1 MLHPNEVRVAKR
13 KDELAIKTFLSEKP
27 LIHRHLDWRHPLD
40 WISTNQL
47 LLSINQMGKIEGF
60 FCCSQ
65 EIANIFWIRIFACK
79 QKNHLFSLWN
89 DFFNF
94 YNSIPDKSGRKK
106 ILSLAYHPWMVNLLE
121 LEGWK
126 MIDNIVQFELVN
138 KTLNEMQSPQSN
150 SYIRKM
156 VKGDLTEA
164 YQIDSERFD
173 QTWQQTF
180 NTFLLSYT
188 QANYATVFVI
198 DGRLVGFQ
206 LSTIE
211 GQRAHLARIAVDK
224 DYSGQGIGTAL
235 INDLIQYCQ
244 DRNIKKISVNT
255 QETNSHSISLYRKT
269 GFQKIVGSFP
279 IYLLAETNI

>member
-27 LIHRHLDWRHPLD
+27 FIHRHLDWRHPLD
-40 WISTNQL
+40 WISNNQL
-47 LLSINQMGKIEGF
+47 LLSINQMGKIEGV

-65 EIANIFWIRIFACK
+65 EISNIFWIRIFACK

-89 DFFNF
+89 DFLIF
-94 YNSIPDKSGRKK
+94 YNSILDKSERKN

-126 MIDNIVQFELVN
+126 MIDNIVQFELKN
-138 KTLNEMQSPQSN
+138 KIFNEMQSPQSN

-156 VKGDLTEA
+156 VKGDLREA
-164 YQIDSERFD
+164 YQIDYERFD
-173 QTWQQTF
+173 RTWQQTF
-180 NTFLLSYT
+180 NTFQLSYT

-198 DGRLVGFQ
+198 NGRLVGFQ
-206 LSTIE
+206 LSTFE

-224 DYSGQGIGTAL
+224 DHSGRGIGTAL

-244 DRNIKKISVNT
+244 GRNIKKISVNT

-279 IYLLAETNI
+279 IYLLAETIV